1 MVEYNP
7 SLREVPDFSDAKVV
21 VLDVDGFL
29 VETYL
34 YEFAQSALM
43 LRRYG
48 MLPEQAGLSLDEDWV
63 LPPSASEELLTR
75 VYRASAG
82 SNGDPIRHYQ
92 ILLDREDLGPQFTAW
107 HEQGVDLLKSAVFPY
122 KGATNF
128 LEQLAHSD
136 KKTAIWTSRDRKL
149 VRPDLLPSIIL
160 PPGTGPRKHGYF
172 DLEITADDVGVDT
185 EGLRRLKPDTA
196 GMEII
201 AGHFGVDYTEIVM
214 GGDRPSDAMAAS
226 LGCMAISLDSGFL
239 KGERQKY
246 WDAGSHAIVS
256 DLREVHRLIFPE
268 AEIDYTVSRS

>member
-7 SLREVPDFSDAKVV
+7 SLGEVPDFSDAKVV

-29 VETYL
+29 VETCL
-34 YEFAQSALM
+34 YEFAQSVRM

-48 MLPEQAGLSLDEDWV
+48 MLPDQAGIDFDEEWV
-63 LPPSASEELLTR
+63 LPRSASEELVAR

-107 HEQGVDLLKSAVFPY
+107 HEEGVDLLKAAVFPFR
-122 KGATNF
+122 GAANF

-136 KKTAIWTSRDRKL
+136 KKTAIWTSRERKL
-149 VRPDLLPSIIL
+149 VRPDLLQSIIL

-172 DLEITADDVGVDT
+172 DLEITADDVGVDAA
-185 EGLRRLKPDTA
+185 GQRRLKPDIA

-201 AGHFGVDYTEIVM
+201 ADYFGVDYTEIVM
-214 GGDRPSDAMAAS
+214 GGDRPSDAVAAS
-226 LGCMAISLDSGFL
+226 LGCMVISLASGFL
-239 KGERQKY
+239 RGERQKY
-246 WDAGSHAIVS
+246 WDAGSHAVVS
-256 DLREVHRLIFPE
+256 DLREVHGLIFPG
-268 AEIDYTVSRS
+268 AEIDYATDRS